1 MDYVICF
8 YTGYCNHQ
16 TLYILSLTVFAIPV
30 SWIKTYTFLSYFVM
44 IGLVIA
50 FSGLFSM
57 MGLCAANLIKDD
69 PGCDPGNVSKGLC
82 EIKTFDAI

>member
-1 MDYVICF
+1 
-8 YTGYCNHQ
+8 
-16 TLYILSLTVFAIPV
+16 
-30 SWIKTYTFLSYFVM
+30 M

-69 PGCDPGNVSKGLC
+69 PGCDPSNLSKGLC